1 VSGTTS
7 VVPARIYFPLRAGFS
22 RRQKTT
28 KRVFF
33 SASSARRFHRSDRSK
48 ALFEQGTGQVAK
60 YEERPSRRRPIWP
73 RM

>member
-1 VSGTTS
+1 VSGHD
-7 VVPARIYFPLRAGFS
+7 FS
-22 RRQKTT
+22 RADRLFIFLFEPALAGG
-28 KRVFF
+28 RRLPNNFF